1 MTVTEP
7 FDAAALTDCVALTQA
22 LVSINTYEL
31 AGKREALQ
39 LVKRLLDEKAPE
51 ARATLCDFE
60 TDAPYLTAHIGA
72 EDPVGTLLFEGHL
85 DVVPAG
91 KMQRPFEGRIEG
103 DWLIG
108 RGAGDMKSGCA
119 ALIAVFLRTA
129 EHFRSSGAK
138 GALWLMLSTD
148 EEYAGEEIKTAL
160 SQGTVPKAD
169 FAVIAE
175 PSDLSIMHRQKG
187 ECWITCRFAGR
198 SAHSSTPEL
207 GVNALMKAARFMTKL
222 EPRIAALKTRTS
234 PLGAPTMSLGTLQGG
249 TEPNVVPDYAEAV
262 IDVRYLPGEAP
273 EDYLELLEEVADEC
287 RAADPDFSVA
297 FAVTGDWPAMETPT
311 THSAVVALK
320 DTAERILGRTVGFG
334 NMTGWGEAG
343 FMERFG
349 VPAVYFGPGDPKF
362 SHTPEERCLT
372 AHIREAEEVFL
383 SLAERWL
390 ANGQT

>member
-1 MTVTEP
+1 MTAFHSDVTE
-7 FDAAALTDCVALTQA
+7 LIESVALTQA
-22 LVSINTYEL
+22 LIRINTHEL

-39 LVKRLLDEKAPE
+39 LVKKLLDEKAPE
-51 ARATLCDFE
+51 VNATLCDFE
-60 TDAPYLTAHIGA
+60 TDAPYLTAYIGA
-72 EDPVGTLLFEGHL
+72 ENPSGTLLFEGHL

-91 KMQRPFEGRIEG
+91 KMPQPFEGIIEG

-119 ALIAVFLRTA
+119 ALIAAFLRAA
-129 EHFRSSGAK
+129 EGVRPSGAK

-234 PLGAPTMSLGTLQGG
+234 PLGAPTMSLGTLKGG

-262 IDVRYLPGEAP
+262 IDVRYLPGEKP
-273 EDYLELLEEVADEC
+273 EDYLALLEEVANEC
-287 RAADPDFSVA
+287 RAGDPNFSVR
-297 FAVTGDWPAMETPT
+297 FEVTGDWPSMETQPT
-311 THSAVVALK
+311 HPTVVGLK
-320 DTAERILGRTVGFG
+320 ETAERILGRPVDFG

-372 AHIREAEEVFL
+372 ARIREAEEVFL
-383 SLAERWL
+383 ELAERWL
-390 ANGQT
+390 AGNQA

>member
-1 MTVTEP
+1 MTVFHSDVSDLTES
-7 FDAAALTDCVALTQA
+7 VALTQA
-22 LVSINTYEL
+22 LIRINTHEL

-39 LVKRLLDEKAPE
+39 LVKKLLDEKAPE
-51 ARATLCDFE
+51 ARATLCDLE
-60 TDAPYLTAHIGA
+60 TDAPYLTARIGT
-72 EDPVGTLLFEGHL
+72 ENPSGTLLFEGHL

-91 KMQRPFEGRIEG
+91 KMPQPFEGIIEG

-119 ALIAVFLRTA
+119 ALIVAFLRAA
-129 EHFRSSGAK
+129 EGFRSSDAK

-160 SQGTVPKAD
+160 YQGTVPKAD

-175 PSDLSIMHRQKG
+175 PTDLSIMHRQKG

-207 GVNALMKAARFMTKL
+207 GVNALMKAARFMTKI

-234 PLGAPTMSLGTLQGG
+234 PLGAPTMSLGTLKGG
-249 TEPNVVPDYAEAV
+249 TEPNVVPDAAEAV
-262 IDVRYLPGEAP
+262 IDVRYLPGETP
-273 EDYLELLEEVADEC
+273 DDYLSLLEEVARDC
-287 RAADPDFSVA
+287 RSADPDFSVR
-297 FAVTGDWPAMETPT
+297 FEVTGDWPAMETPT
-311 THSAVVALK
+311 THPAVVGLK
-320 DTAERILGRTVGFG
+320 KTAKRILGCSVGFG

-372 AHIREAEEVFL
+372 ARIREAEAVFL

-390 ANGQT
+390 TDGRA